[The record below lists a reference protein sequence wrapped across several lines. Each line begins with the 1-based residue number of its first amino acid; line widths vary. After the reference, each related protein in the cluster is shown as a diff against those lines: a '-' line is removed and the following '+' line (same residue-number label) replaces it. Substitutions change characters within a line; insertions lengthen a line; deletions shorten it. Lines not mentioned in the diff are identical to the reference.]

1 MQRKRSNSWFQNALA
16 TVTRKASLGHEAI
29 QEEDGDLVHEDL
41 IPEGEKP
48 SEAASSSSEAKPVD
62 FQHPRTVVKYKAKQ
76 KVEPKSVYLEF
87 GFEGIT
93 VLDSKSMAATKSFDY
108 RQIKAFHAR
117 SFDSLFEF
125 EYDQGESVELVSFKT
140 NFAEEM
146 RKAAI
151 DFTYSLAALKKKD
164 ETS

>member
-62 FQHPRTVVKYKAKQ
+62 FQHPRTVVKYKAKVCSNPMIQ
-76 KVEPKSVYLEF
+76 VGSMEY
-87 GFEGIT
+87 
-93 VLDSKSMAATKSFDY
+93 SKTKFCKENDISMQT
-108 RQIKAFHAR
+108 
-117 SFDSLFEF
+117 
-125 EYDQGESVELVSFKT
+125 G
-140 NFAEEM
+140 
-146 RKAAI
+146 
-151 DFTYSLAALKKKD
+151 
-164 ETS
+164 